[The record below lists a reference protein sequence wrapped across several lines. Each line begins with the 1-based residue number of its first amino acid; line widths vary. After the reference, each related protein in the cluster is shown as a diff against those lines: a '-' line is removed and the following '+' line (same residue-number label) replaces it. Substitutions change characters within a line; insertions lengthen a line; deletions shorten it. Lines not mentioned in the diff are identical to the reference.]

1 MSEYLF
7 RLKKRRLLSAI
18 LAISILSTFILSGCS
33 QPVSN
38 KTSNQSFETFTQK
51 LFCSEVSANTVS
63 LHYTLQNP
71 ENYGIK
77 DYPITFGGFSTD
89 AAAAGA
95 AIENAEAALDQID
108 SAGLSAKNRLTYQIL
123 SSYLNQSLEG
133 VPYLL
138 YTEPLSPV
146 NGVPSQIPVLLSEY
160 QFYTEDDVKDYL
172 ALMES
177 LPVYFDALTVFEKAK
192 SEAGLFMSQGVAE
205 RVLEQCRAFIG
216 MGNDN
221 YLISTFVKR
230 VTQLDGLD
238 GKTSDAYIEANAKDV
253 LEVVVPAYEKLVSEI
268 EAIKGTGVNRQGL
281 CYLLNG
287 KEYYAYSVRCQ
298 TGSSKTIPQM
308 QEMTKRQIV
317 EDLEAMEKVLGID
330 GQQAL
335 ETVGEIV
342 SENVDNYAAN
352 EQNGGNTGD
361 ETSGGS
367 GEGTNPVTM
376 LQDLEGKIVDIF
388 PEAPDIT
395 TRIKYVPTAL
405 ESVLSPA
412 FYMIP
417 PIDNTTENVIYV
429 NQSQVRNELSLY
441 TTLAHEGYPGHLY
454 QTVYFANQ
462 DPSPIRSILNYG
474 GYVEGWAVYAEMMS
488 YYFSP
493 LSKQQAAL
501 LQKNSSIMLGLYSL
515 VDMGIHYDGW
525 SYSQVSQFLSK
536 YGIADQDT
544 VREIYYLIL
553 GDPGNYLKYYIG
565 YLEFLEIKKEA
576 MAAAGDSFSQREFH
590 EAVLNVGPAPF
601 DIVKT
606 QVCGE
611 GK

>member
-1 MSEYLF
+1 
-7 RLKKRRLLSAI
+7 
-18 LAISILSTFILSGCS
+18 
-33 QPVSN
+33 
-38 KTSNQSFETFTQK
+38 
-51 LFCSEVSANTVS
+51 
-63 LHYTLQNP
+63 
-71 ENYGIK
+71 
-77 DYPITFGGFSTD
+77 
-89 AAAAGA
+89 
-95 AIENAEAALDQID
+95 
-108 SAGLSAKNRLTYQIL
+108 
-123 SSYLNQSLEG
+123 
-133 VPYLL
+133 
-138 YTEPLSPV
+138 
-146 NGVPSQIPVLLSEY
+146 
-160 QFYTEDDVKDYL
+160 
-172 ALMES
+172 
-177 LPVYFDALTVFEKAK
+177 
-192 SEAGLFMSQGVAE
+192 
-205 RVLEQCRAFIG
+205 
-216 MGNDN
+216 
-221 YLISTFVKR
+221 
-230 VTQLDGLD
+230 
-238 GKTSDAYIEANAKDV
+238 
-253 LEVVVPAYEKLVSEI
+253 
-268 EAIKGTGVNRQGL
+268 
-281 CYLLNG
+281 
-287 KEYYAYSVRCQ
+287 
-298 TGSSKTIPQM
+298 
-308 QEMTKRQIV
+308 
-317 EDLEAMEKVLGID
+317 
-330 GQQAL
+330 
-335 ETVGEIV
+335 
-342 SENVDNYAAN
+342 
-352 EQNGGNTGD
+352 
-361 ETSGGS
+361 
-367 GEGTNPVTM
+367 
-376 LQDLEGKIVDIF
+376 
-388 PEAPDIT
+388 
-395 TRIKYVPTAL
+395 
-405 ESVLSPA
+405 
-412 FYMIP
+412 MIP

-462 DPSPIRSILNYG
+462 NPSPIRSILNYG